1 MVDAPYGLALGAG
14 LLAAVNPCGF
24 ALLPAYLSMLVLGDG
39 PVDGR
44 GPLAPVGRALALTA
58 AMTLGFVAV
67 FGGFGLLAG
76 PAADALASRLPWV
89 SVAIGL
95 ALVATGGWLVAGR
108 ALPTFA
114 PRIANGPEVRRSFG
128 SMVLFGAAYAIASL
142 GCTIGPFLAVVVA
155 GFRAGSP
162 LAGVGLFVAY
172 AVGMGLMVGAAA
184 LAVALARE
192 SLVRRTRRAG
202 PLLGRVAGLL
212 LVLTGGYVA
221 WYGWYEIRLFA
232 GGDVNDP
239 VIDAAGRAQAT
250 ISGWVDSLGPWT
262 IGAVVAAL
270 FAVAVAGTLLRRR
283 RSVSRQPAS
292 ASASASDLPSQD
304 ATHR

>member
-39 PVDGR
+39 PADAR

-58 AMTLGFVAV
+58 AMTVGFVAV
-67 FGGFGLLAG
+67 FGAFGLLAG

-95 ALVATGGWLVAGR
+95 ALVAAGGWLLAGR
-108 ALPTFA
+108 ALPTIA
-114 PRIANGPEVRRSFG
+114 PRLGTGPAVRRSFP
-128 SMVLFGAAYAIASL
+128 SMVVFGAAYAIASL

-172 AVGMGLMVGAAA
+172 AIGMGLVVGAAA

-192 SLVRRTRRAG
+192 SLVRRTRRAA

-221 WYGWYEIRLFA
+221 WYGWYEIRLFS
-232 GGDVNDP
+232 GGDAEDP
-239 VIDAAGRAQAT
+239 VIDGAGRVQAAV
-250 ISGWVDSLGPWT
+250 SGWVDGLGPWAVA
-262 IGAVVAAL
+262 AVVAVL
-270 FAVAVAGTLLRRR
+270 LAVAAGVTVVRRR
-283 RSVSRQPAS
+283 RAAERPAP
-292 ASASASDLPSQD
+292 AAVDPVD
-304 ATHR
+304 AA

>member
-39 PVDGR
+39 PADAR

-58 AMTLGFVAV
+58 AMTVGFVAV
-67 FGGFGLLAG
+67 FGAFGLLAG

-95 ALVATGGWLVAGR
+95 ALVAAGGWLLAGR
-108 ALPTFA
+108 ALPALA
-114 PRIANGPEVRRSFG
+114 PRMASGPEVRRNFF

-162 LAGVGLFVAY
+162 LAGAGLFVAY
-172 AVGMGLMVGAAA
+172 AIGMGLMVGAAA

-192 SLVRRTRRAG
+192 SLVRRTRRAA

-212 LVLTGGYVA
+212 LMLTGGYVA

-232 GGDVNDP
+232 GGDAGDP
-239 VIDAAGRAQAT
+239 VIDAAGRAQSAL
-250 ISGWVDSLGPWT
+250 SGWVDGLGPWS
-262 IGAVVAAL
+262 VA
-270 FAVAVAGTLLRRR
+270 AVAGALLVMAAGVTVVRRR
-283 RSVSRQPAS
+283 RAADRPVPAP
-292 ASASASDLPSQD
+292 AEPVD
-304 ATHR
+304 AA